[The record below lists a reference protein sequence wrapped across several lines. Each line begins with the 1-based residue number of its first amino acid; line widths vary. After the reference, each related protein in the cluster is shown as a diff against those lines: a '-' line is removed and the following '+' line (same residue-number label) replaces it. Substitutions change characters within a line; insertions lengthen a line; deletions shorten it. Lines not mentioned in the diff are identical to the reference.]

1 MNPLEFL
8 AVVLPSPDNGLYCAA
23 ELSTKKKEHRY
34 VENLEDIYPAVDNW
48 VEAQQDVYFALATF
62 ETSGKRTAENSRF
75 IRSLFIDMD
84 GYASKKQAALA
95 LGAFLADT
103 GLDALGAPWI
113 VASGGGLHC
122 YWPFTEDIDV
132 AVWKPTAENL
142 KRLCKQQ
149 KLNIDMTVTADAA
162 RVLRI
167 PNTFNFKKNKEDGSW
182 KYGEPKQVKLLA
194 EGDRFNFETI
204 SQAIAAK
211 LTTLAPVSATSAL
224 SLPGKRPDAA
234 PTVPTTMA
242 GAKLFENSTTKFGT
256 IFLKTKNGTGCAQLK
271 HFVENA
277 EDDGMEP
284 LWRGWLS
291 IAQKC
296 SDGERAA
303 VWLSGLHP
311 YDEVRMREKQ
321 AQIKGPYPCVKFES
335 ENPGI
340 CNGCQHFGKI
350 TNPLAL
356 GREIEV
362 DVAEKEIE
370 IVIPSESPSIA
381 PEIKKLLRPTP
392 PRGFGY
398 GSKGGVFSEKSME
411 DADGKT
417 TKKQVMLLPYD
428 LFVVDILNSGGEH
441 TVHML
446 ALRPEGPATI
456 TIPQRAV
463 VSKDETV
470 KALAQQNIIAAFG
483 AGNDK
488 NLFEY
493 VRACVEQASTGKAAV
508 KVPSNY
514 GWQEDDTYVFAGKIY
529 SKTAAPFSVP
539 MAGLENIVANTKPT
553 GTIEAWRAF
562 INLLI
567 HKKMYAHLA
576 VMLAGAG
583 APLMRFTG
591 IYGMTYHCG
600 STESGTGKTLALEA
614 AASVWGHPTH
624 YRTGKGT
631 SPVAMQQRLGLLN
644 SNPLITDEITSKNRN
659 NFEWFPE
666 FLLDMTEGRGKERM
680 ESGSNKER
688 LNLST
693 WMTVAIMSS
702 NTHAVDMLTGGRNHA
717 SEGELRRLLEFIMDQ
732 PLKWEPHEIE
742 IVKSLQHNYAVAG
755 HMLVEYMAK
764 NVELLKT
771 MVPEIVSNM
780 YKEFDATNDERF
792 WMAGIAELVGA
803 GILMSNTH
811 AGIIDIPM
819 GKIIEFLHGIVTGM
833 RNNIKGNARSAE
845 DVLNAYTREHYG
857 HFIVIRHIEG
867 NRVLAELGNGKE
879 VDDSTTRSR
888 IMGRIEHGATPG
900 YIDYFIEQ
908 SMLKACCANM
918 SFGYADFKRQLGA
931 LFKVSEISKKDM
943 TAKTRGPQM
952 RVAVLKISR
961 LITEKDN
968 ELLNSVSVGKD

>member
-1 MNPLEFL
+1 MTPLEFL
-8 AVVLPSPDNGLYCAA
+8 AVVLPSPTNGLYCAA
-23 ELSTKKKEHRY
+23 ELSTKKKEHLY
-34 VENLEDIYPAVDNW
+34 VENLEDIYPTVTDW
-48 VEAQQDVYFALATF
+48 VGDKKNAFIALSTF
-62 ETSGKRTAENSRF
+62 EKSGKRTAENARF

-84 GYASKKQAALA
+84 GYASKKQAAMA
-95 LGAFLADT
+95 LGAFLVET
-103 GLDALGAPWI
+103 GLDTLGSPWI
-113 VASGGGLHC
+113 VGSGGGLHC
-122 YWPFTEDIDV
+122 YWPFTQDV
-132 AVWKPTAENL
+132 EVSVWKPMAENF

-167 PNTFNFKKNKEDGSW
+167 PETTNFKE
-182 KYGEPKQVKLLA
+182 KYPTPRPVVLLA
-194 EGDRFNFETI
+194 EGSRFDFDVLSN
-204 SQAIAAK
+204 AIADK
-211 LTTLAPVSATSAL
+211 LNVAPVAAQNAL
-224 SLPGKRPDAA
+224 NLPGKRPDAA
-234 PTVPTTMA
+234 PVVPTTMA
-242 GAKLFENSTTKFGT
+242 GAKLFENSITKFGNVYK
-256 IFLKTKNGTGCAQLK
+256 KTRAGTGCAQLK
-271 HFVENA
+271 HFIENA

-291 IAQKC
+291 ITAKC
-296 SDGERAA
+296 EDGEKAS

-311 YDEVRMREKQ
+311 YPEARMREKQ
-321 AQIKGPYPCVKFES
+321 AQIKGPYPCVKFDS
-335 ENPGI
+335 ENPGL
-340 CNGCQHFGKI
+340 CTGCAHFGKI

-356 GREIEV
+356 GREIAV
-362 DVAEKEIE
+362 DTQEKEIE

-381 PEIKKLLRPTP
+381 PEVKKLLRPTP

-411 DADGKT
+411 DADGNT
-417 TKKQVMLLPYD
+417 SKKQVMLLPYD
-428 LFVVDILNSGGEH
+428 LFVVDILNNNGDH
-441 TVHML
+441 IVHML
-446 ALRPEGPATI
+446 ALRPEGPVTV

-493 VRACVEQASTGKAAV
+493 VRACVEQSSTGKAAV

-529 SKTAAPFSVP
+529 SKSAPPISVP
-539 MAGLENIVANTKPT
+539 MPGLENIVVNTKPT
-553 GTIEAWRAF
+553 GTIEAWRTF
-562 INLLI
+562 VNLLI

-576 VMLAGAG
+576 VLLAGAG

-702 NTHAVDMLTGGRNHA
+702 NTHAVDMLTGGRTHS
-717 SEGELRRLLEFIMDQ
+717 SEGEMRRLLEFIMDQ
-732 PLKWEPHEIE
+732 PLTWEPHEIE

-764 NVELLKT
+764 NVDTLKT
-771 MVPEIVSNM
+771 LVPEIVQNM
-780 YKEFDATNDERF
+780 YKEFQATNDERF
-792 WMAGIAELVGA
+792 WMAGLAELVGA
-803 GILMSNTH
+803 GILLSKEH
-811 AGIIDIPM
+811 AGVVDIPM
-819 GKIIEFLHGIVTGM
+819 GKIIEFLHGIVTSM

-845 DVLNAYTREHYG
+845 DVLNTYTRDHYG
-857 HFIVIRHIEG
+857 SFIVIRHIEG
-867 NRVLAELGNGKE
+867 NRVLAELGSGKE
-879 VDDSTTRSR
+879 VDDSTTRAR
-888 IMGRIEHGATPG
+888 IMGRIEHGTTPG

-931 LFKVSEISKKDM
+931 MFKVTEISKKDM

-968 ELLNSVSVGKD
+968 ELLNSVPVGQD

>member
-1 MNPLEFL
+1 MTPLEFL
-8 AVVLPSPDNGLYCAA
+8 AVVLPSPANGLYCAA
-23 ELSTKKKEHRY
+23 ELSTKKKEHIY
-34 VENLEDIYPAVDNW
+34 VENLEDIYPSVTNW
-48 VEAQQDVYFALATF
+48 VADGKNAFIALSTF
-62 ETSGKRTAENSRF
+62 EKSGKRTAENSRF
-75 IRSLFIDMD
+75 IKSLFIDMD

-103 GLDALGAPWI
+103 GLDTLGAPWI
-113 VASGGGLHC
+113 VGSGGGLHC
-122 YWPFTEDIDV
+122 YWPFTQDIEV
-132 AVWKPTAENL
+132 AIWKPMAENF

-167 PNTFNFKKNKEDGSW
+167 PETMNFKE
-182 KYGEPKQVKLLA
+182 KYPEPRPVKLLT
-194 EGDRFNFETI
+194 EGNTFDFDVLST
-204 SQAIAAK
+204 AIADK
-211 LTTLAPVSATSAL
+211 LNVAPVAAQNAL
-224 SLPGKRPDAA
+224 NLPGKRPDAA

-242 GAKLFENSTTKFGT
+242 GAKLFENSITKFANVYK
-256 IFLKTKNGTGCAQLK
+256 KTRAGTGCGQLK
-271 HFVENA
+271 HFIENA

-291 IAQKC
+291 ITAKC
-296 SDGERAA
+296 EDGEKAS

-311 YDEVRMREKQ
+311 YPESRMREKQ
-321 AQIKGPYPCVKFES
+321 AQIKGPYPCVKFDS

-340 CNGCQHFGKI
+340 CTGCAHFGKI

-356 GREIEV
+356 GREIAV
-362 DVAEKEIE
+362 DTVEKEIE

-381 PEIKKLLRPTP
+381 PEVKKLLRPTP

-411 DADGKT
+411 DADGNT
-417 TKKQVMLLPYD
+417 SKKQVMLLPYD
-428 LFVVDILNSGGEH
+428 LFVVDILSMNNGSEH
-441 TVHML
+441 IVHML
-446 ALRPEGPATI
+446 ALRPEGPVTI
-456 TIPQRAV
+456 TMSQKAV

-470 KALAQQNIIAAFG
+470 KALAQQNVIASFG

-493 VRACVEQASTGKAAV
+493 VRACVEQSSTNKAAI

-529 SKTAAPFSVP
+529 SKSAPPISVP
-539 MAGLENIVANTKPT
+539 MPGLENIVVNTKPT

-562 INLLI
+562 IELLI

-702 NTHAVDMLTGGRNHA
+702 NTHAVDMLTGGRTHS
-717 SEGELRRLLEFIMDQ
+717 SEGEMRRLLEFIMDK
-732 PLKWEPHEIE
+732 PLAWEPHEIE
-742 IVKSLQHNYAVAG
+742 IVKSLQHNYAIAG

-764 NVELLKT
+764 HVDTLKT
-771 MVPEIVSNM
+771 LVPEIVANM
-780 YKEFDATNDERF
+780 YKEFKATNDERF
-792 WMAGIAELVGA
+792 WMAGLAELIGA
-803 GILMSNTH
+803 GVLMSKEH
-811 AGIIDIPM
+811 AGVVDIPM
-819 GKIIEFLHGIVTGM
+819 GKIIEFLHGIVTSM

-845 DVLNAYTREHYG
+845 DVLNTYTREHYG
-857 HFIVIRHIEG
+857 SFIVIRHVEG

-888 IMGRIEHGATPG
+888 IMGRIEHGTTPG
-900 YIDYFIEQ
+900 YIDYYIEQ

-918 SFGYADFKRQLGA
+918 SFGYADFKRQLGDM
-931 LFKVSEISKKDM
+931 FKVTEISKKDM

-968 ELLNSVSVGKD
+968 ELLSSIPVGQD

>member
-1 MNPLEFL
+1 MTPLEFL
-8 AVVLPSPDNGLYCAA
+8 AVVLPSPTNGLYCAV
-23 ELSTKKKEHRY
+23 ELSTKKKEHLY
-34 VENLEDIYPAVDNW
+34 VENLEDIYPSVTNW
-48 VEAQQDVYFALATF
+48 VTDSKNAFIALSTF
-62 ETSGKRTAENSRF
+62 EVAGKRTAENARF
-75 IRSLFIDMD
+75 IKSLFIDMD

-95 LGAFLADT
+95 LGAFLAAT
-103 GLDALGAPWI
+103 GLDSLGAPWI
-113 VASGGGLHC
+113 VGSGGGLHC
-122 YWPFTEDIDV
+122 YWPFTQDV
-132 AVWKPTAENL
+132 EVSVWKPMAENF
-142 KRLCKQQ
+142 KRLCKQH

-167 PNTFNFKKNKEDGSW
+167 PETTNFKEKYPTPRPVVLLTEGS
-182 KYGEPKQVKLLA
+182 KFDFDVLS
-194 EGDRFNFETI
+194 D
-204 SQAIAAK
+204 AIADK
-211 LTTLAPVSATSAL
+211 LEVAPVAAQSAFN
-224 SLPGKRPDAA
+224 LPGKRPDAA
-234 PTVPTTMA
+234 PVVPATMA
-242 GAKLFENSTTKFGT
+242 GAKLFENSITKFSNVYK
-256 IFLKTKNGTGCAQLK
+256 KTKAGTGCAQLK
-271 HFVENA
+271 HYIENA

-291 IAQKC
+291 ITAKC
-296 SDGERAA
+296 EDGEKAS

-311 YDEVRMREKQ
+311 YPVTRMREKQ
-321 AQIKGPYPCVKFES
+321 AQIKGPYPCVKFDS
-335 ENPGI
+335 ENPGL
-340 CNGCQHFGKI
+340 CTGCAHFGKI

-356 GREIEV
+356 GREIAV
-362 DVAEKEIE
+362 DTAEKEIE

-381 PEIKKLLRPTP
+381 PEVKKLLRPTP

-398 GSKGGVFSEKSME
+398 GTKGGVFSEKSME
-411 DADGKT
+411 DADGNT
-417 TKKQVMLLPYD
+417 SKKQVMLLPYD
-428 LFVVDILNSGGEH
+428 LFVVDILNNGGEH
-441 TVHML
+441 IVHML

-493 VRACVEQASTGKAAV
+493 VRACVEQSSTNKAAV

-529 SKTAAPFSVP
+529 SKSAPPISVP
-539 MAGLENIVANTKPT
+539 MPGLENIVANTKPT
-553 GTIEAWRAF
+553 GSIEAWRAF

-702 NTHAVDMLTGGRNHA
+702 NTHAVDMLTGGRTHS
-717 SEGELRRLLEFIMDQ
+717 SEGEMRRLLEFIMDQ
-732 PLKWEPHEIE
+732 PLTWEPHEIE
-742 IVKSLQHNYAVAG
+742 IVKSLQHNYAIAG

-764 NVELLKT
+764 NVDMLKT
-771 MVPEIVSNM
+771 LVPDIVTNM
-780 YKEFDATNDERF
+780 YKEFEATNDERF
-792 WMAGIAELVGA
+792 WMAGLAELVGA
-803 GILMSNTH
+803 GVLMSKEH
-811 AGIIDIPM
+811 AGVIDIPM
-819 GKIIEFLHGIVTGM
+819 GKIIEFLHGIITGM

-845 DVLNAYTREHYG
+845 DVLNTYTRDHYG
-857 HFIVIRHIEG
+857 SFIVIRHIEG
-867 NRVLAELGNGKE
+867 NRVLAELGSGKE
-879 VDDSTTRSR
+879 VDDSTTRAR
-888 IMGRIEHGATPG
+888 IMGRIEHGTTPG

-931 LFKVSEISKKDM
+931 MFKVTEISKKDM

-968 ELLNSVSVGKD
+968 DLLNSVPVGQD

>member
-8 AVVLPSPDNGLYCAA
+8 AVVLPSPTTGLYCAA
-23 ELSTKKKEHRY
+23 ELSTKKKEHLY
-34 VENLEDIYPAVDNW
+34 VENLEDIYPSVTNW
-48 VEAQQDVYFALATF
+48 VADRKNAFIALSTF
-62 ETSGKRTAENSRF
+62 ENAGKRTAENARF
-75 IRSLFIDMD
+75 IKSLFIDMD

-95 LGAFLADT
+95 LGAFLVDT

-113 VASGGGLHC
+113 VGSGGGLHC
-122 YWPFTEDIDV
+122 YWPFTQDIEV
-132 AVWKPTAENL
+132 AIWKPMAENF

-167 PNTFNFKKNKEDGSW
+167 PETMNFKEKYPAPRPVVLLTEGSLFDFD
-182 KYGEPKQVKLLA
+182 VLS
-194 EGDRFNFETI
+194 T
-204 SQAIAAK
+204 AIADK
-211 LTTLAPVSATSAL
+211 LNVAPVAAQNAL
-224 SLPGKRPDAA
+224 NLPGKRPDAA
-234 PTVPTTMA
+234 PIVPTTMA
-242 GAKLFENSTTKFGT
+242 GAKLFENSVTKFGNVYK
-256 IFLKTKNGTGCAQLK
+256 KTKAGTGCAQLK

-291 IAQKC
+291 ITAKC
-296 SDGERAA
+296 EDGEKAS

-311 YDEVRMREKQ
+311 YPASRMREKQ
-321 AQIKGPYPCVKFES
+321 AQIKGPYPCVKFDS

-340 CNGCQHFGKI
+340 CTGCAHFGKI

-356 GREIEV
+356 GREIAV
-362 DVAEKEIE
+362 DTVEKEIE

-381 PEIKKLLRPTP
+381 PEVKKLLRPTP

-411 DADGKT
+411 DADGNT
-417 TKKQVMLLPYD
+417 SKKQVMLLPYD
-428 LFVVDILNSGGEH
+428 LFVVDILNNNGEH
-441 TVHML
+441 IIHML
-446 ALRPEGPATI
+446 ALRPEGPVTVTMA
-456 TIPQRAV
+456 QKAV

-470 KALAQQNIIAAFG
+470 KALAQQNIIASFG

-493 VRACVEQASTGKAAV
+493 VRACVEQSSTNKAAV
-508 KVPSNY
+508 KVPANY

-529 SKTAAPFSVP
+529 SKSAPPISVP
-539 MAGLENIVANTKPT
+539 MPGLENIVVNTKPT

-562 INLLI
+562 IELLI

-624 YRTGKGT
+624 YRTGKST

-702 NTHAVDMLTGGRNHA
+702 NTHAVDMLTGGRTHS
-717 SEGELRRLLEFIMDQ
+717 SEGEMRRLLEFVMDQ
-732 PLKWEPHEIE
+732 PLTWEPHEIE

-764 NVELLKT
+764 NVDMLKT
-771 MVPEIVSNM
+771 LVPDIVATM
-780 YKEFDATNDERF
+780 YKEFKATNDERF
-792 WMAGIAELVGA
+792 WMAGLAELIGA
-803 GILMSNTH
+803 GILMSKEH
-811 AGIIDIPM
+811 AGVVDIPM
-819 GKIIEFLHGIVTGM
+819 GKIIEFLHGIVTSM

-845 DVLNAYTREHYG
+845 DVLNTYTREHYG
-857 HFIVIRHIEG
+857 SFIVIRHVEG
-867 NRVLAELGNGKE
+867 NRVLAELGSGKE

-888 IMGRIEHGATPG
+888 IMGRIEHGTTPG
-900 YIDYFIEQ
+900 YIDYYIEQ

-918 SFGYADFKRQLGA
+918 SFGYADFKRQLGNM
-931 LFKVSEISKKDM
+931 FKVTEISKKDM

-968 ELLNSVSVGKD
+968 ELLSSIPVGQD

>member
-1 MNPLEFL
+1 MTPLEFL
-8 AVVLPSPDNGLYCAA
+8 AVVLPSPASGVYCAA
-23 ELSTKKKEHRY
+23 GFSTNKKKHTF
-34 VENLEDIYPAVDNW
+34 VEDLADIYPTVDSW
-48 VEAQQDVYFALATF
+48 VEEQKDVYFALATF
-62 ETSGKRTAENSRF
+62 ETAGKRTAENARF
-75 IRSLFIDMD
+75 MKALFIDMD

-95 LGAFLADT
+95 LNAFLAET
-103 GLDALGAPWI
+103 GLIELGTPWL
-113 VASGGGLHC
+113 VSSGGGLHC
-122 YWPFTEDIDV
+122 YWPLTEDTDV
-132 AVWKPTAENL
+132 AVWKPTAENF

-149 KLNIDMTVTADAA
+149 KISIDMTVTADAA

-167 PNTFNFKKNKEDGSW
+167 PETWNFKRNDDGSW
-182 KYGEPKQVKLLA
+182 KYGEPQRVKLLA
-194 EGDRFNFETI
+194 EGSTFDFDTI
-204 SQAIAAK
+204 SSVIASK
-211 LTTLAPVSATSAL
+211 LSSTGPVPAVSAL
-224 SLPGKRPDAA
+224 GLPGKRPTAA
-234 PTVPTTMA
+234 PTVPATMA
-242 GAKLFENSTTKFGT
+242 GAKLFENSDTKFSS
-256 IFLKTKNGTGCAQLK
+256 IFRKTKSGEGCAQLR
-271 HFVENA
+271 HFIENA
-277 EDDGMEP
+277 EDEGMEP

-303 VWLSGLHP
+303 IWLSGLHP
-311 YDEVRMREKQ
+311 YGEERMREKQ

-335 ENPGI
+335 ENPGG
-340 CNGCQHFGKI
+340 CAGCQHFGKI

-356 GREIEV
+356 GREIVV
-362 DVAEKEIE
+362 DTEEKEIE
-370 IVIPSESPSIA
+370 IVIPSLSPSVA
-381 PEIKKLLRPTP
+381 PEVKKLLRPTP

-398 GSKGGVFSEKSME
+398 GSKGGVFLEKSVE
-411 DADGKT
+411 DADGNT
-417 TKKQVMLLPYD
+417 SKKQVLLVPYD
-428 LFVVDILNSGGEH
+428 LFVVDILNNNGEH
-441 TVHML
+441 IVHML
-446 ALRPEGPATI
+446 ALRPEGPVTI

-463 VSKDETV
+463 VSRDETV
-470 KALAQQNIIAAFG
+470 KALAQQNIIASFG

-529 SKTAAPFSVP
+529 SKSAPPVSVP
-539 MAGLENIVANTKPT
+539 MPGLENIIASTKPT

-562 INLLI
+562 VNLLI

-600 STESGTGKTLALEA
+600 STESGTGKTMALEA

-631 SPVAMQQRLGLLN
+631 SPVAMQQRLGLLS

-702 NTHAVDMLTGGRNHA
+702 NTHAVDMLTGGRTHA

-732 PLKWEPHEIE
+732 PLMWEAHEIE

-755 HMLVEYMAK
+755 HLMVEYMAK
-764 NVELLKT
+764 NIDTLKT
-771 MVPEIVSNM
+771 MVPEVVENM
-780 YKEFDATNDERF
+780 YKEFNATNDERF
-792 WMAGIAELVGA
+792 WMAGMATLVSA
-803 GILMSNTH
+803 GILFSKEH
-811 AGIIDIPM
+811 AGIVDIPM
-819 GKIIEFLHGIVTGM
+819 GKIIELLHGIVTGM
-833 RNNIKGNARSAE
+833 RNSIRGNARSAE
-845 DVLNAYTREHYG
+845 DVLNTYTRDHYG
-857 HFIVIRHIEG
+857 SFIVIRHVDG
-867 NRVLAELGNGKE
+867 NRVLAELGSGRE

-918 SFGYADFKRQLGA
+918 SFGYADFKRQLGDM
-931 LFKVSEISKKDM
+931 FKVTEIAKKDM

-961 LITEKDN
+961 LVTEKDHA
-968 ELLNSVSVGKD
+968 LLNPVPVGQN

>member
-1 MNPLEFL
+1 MTPLEFL
-8 AVVLPSPDNGLYCAA
+8 AVVLPSPGNGLYCAA
-23 ELSTKKKEHRY
+23 ELSTKKKEHKY
-34 VENLEDIYPAVDNW
+34 VENLEDLYPAVDNW
-48 VEAQQDVYFALATF
+48 ATAGKDVYFALATF
-62 ETSGKRTAENSRF
+62 ETAGTRKAENSRF
-75 IRSLFIDMD
+75 IRALFIDMD

-95 LGAFLADT
+95 LNAFLVET
-103 GLDALGAPWI
+103 GLSELGAPWI
-113 VASGGGLHC
+113 VFSGGGLHC
-122 YWPFTEDIDV
+122 YWPFTDDIDV
-132 AVWKPTAENL
+132 AVWKPTAENF

-149 KLNIDMTVTADAA
+149 KLSIDMTVTADAA

-167 PNTFNFKKNKEDGSW
+167 PGTFNYKKHADGSW
-182 KYGEPKQVKLLA
+182 KYGEPKQVKLLT
-194 EGDRFNFETI
+194 EGDKFDFDVL
-204 SQAIAAK
+204 SAAIAGK
-211 LTTLAPVSATSAL
+211 LTGTGPAPAMSAS
-224 SLPGKRPDAA
+224 SLPGKRPTAA
-234 PTVPTTMA
+234 PAVPTTMA

-256 IFLKTKNGTGCAQLK
+256 IFLKTKKGAGCAQLK

-296 SDGERAA
+296 DDGERAA

-311 YDEVRMREKQ
+311 YSEERMRDKMAE
-321 AQIKGPYPCVKFES
+321 IKGPYPCVKFES
-335 ENPGI
+335 ENPGG
-340 CNGCQHFGKI
+340 CDGCQHFGKI

-356 GREIEV
+356 GREVAVEV
-362 DVAEKEIE
+362 VEKEIE
-370 IVIPSESPSIA
+370 IIIPSESPSIA
-381 PEIKKLLRPTP
+381 PEVKKLIRPTP

-411 DADGKT
+411 DADGNT
-417 TKKQVMLLPYD
+417 SKKQVMLLPYD
-428 LFVVDILNSGGEH
+428 LFVVDILNNSGEH
-441 TVHML
+441 IVHML
-446 ALRPEGPATI
+446 ALRPEGPVTI
-456 TIPQRAV
+456 TMPQKAV

-470 KALAQQNIIAAFG
+470 KALAQQNIIASFG

-508 KVPSNY
+508 KIPSNY
-514 GWQEDDTYVFAGKIY
+514 GWQEDDTIVFAGKIY
-529 SKTAAPFSVP
+529 SKSAPPISLP
-539 MAGLENIVANTKPT
+539 MPGLENIVTNTKPT

-562 INLLI
+562 IDLMI
-567 HKKMYAHLA
+567 HKKMWAHLT

-600 STESGTGKTLALEA
+600 STESGTGKTMALEA

-624 YRTGKGT
+624 YRTGKST

-644 SNPLITDEITSKNRN
+644 SMPLITDEITSKNRS

-717 SEGELRRLLEFIMDQ
+717 SEGELRRLLEFVMDQ

-755 HMLVEYMAK
+755 HLLVEYMAK
-764 NVELLKT
+764 HVAELKELL
-771 MVPEIVSNM
+771 PEIVHNM
-780 YKEFDATNDERF
+780 YKEFDASNDERF
-792 WMAGIAELVGA
+792 WMAGIAEIVGA
-803 GILMSNTH
+803 GIIMSRDR
-811 AGIIDIPM
+811 AGVVDIPM
-819 GKIIEFLHGIVTGM
+819 GKIIEFLHTIVTGM
-833 RNNIKGNARSAE
+833 RNSIKGNARSAE

-857 HFIVIRHIEG
+857 SFIVIRHVDG
-867 NRVLAELGNGKE
+867 NRVLAELGSGKE

-888 IMGRIEHGATPG
+888 IMGRIEHGITPG

-918 SFGYADFKRQLGA
+918 SFGYADFKRQLGSQ
-931 LFKVSEISKKDM
+931 FKVTELSKKDM

-968 ELLNSVSVGKD
+968 ELLNSVPVEQD

>member
-1 MNPLEFL
+1 MTPLEFL
-8 AVVLPSPDNGLYCAA
+8 AVVLPSPTTGVYCAA
-23 ELSTKKKEHRY
+23 GFSKNKKKHVY
-34 VENLEDIYPAVDNW
+34 VNALEEITPAVEGW

-62 ETSGKRTAENSRF
+62 ETAGKRTAENARF
-75 IRSLFIDMD
+75 IKSLFIDMD

-113 VASGGGLHC
+113 VFSGGGLHC
-122 YWPFTEDIDV
+122 YWPLTEDIDV

-167 PNTFNFKKNKEDGSW
+167 PDTFNFKKNDDGSW

-194 EGDRFNFETI
+194 EGDRFDFDTI

-211 LTTLAPVSATSAL
+211 LTTIAPVSATSAL
-224 SLPGKRPDAA
+224 GLPGKRPDAA
-234 PTVPTTMA
+234 PAVPATMA

-256 IFLKTKNGTGCAQLK
+256 IYLKTKKGIGCAQLK

-296 SDGERAA
+296 SDGDRAA
-303 VWLSGLHP
+303 VWLSELHP

-335 ENPGI
+335 ENPGV
-340 CNGCQHFGKI
+340 CDGCQHFGKI

-356 GREIEV
+356 GREIAVETE
-362 DVAEKEIE
+362 EKEIE

-381 PEIKKLLRPTP
+381 PEVKKLLRPTP

-411 DADGKT
+411 DADGNT
-417 TKKQVMLLPYD
+417 SKKQVMLLPYD
-428 LFVVDILNSGGEH
+428 LFVVDILNTNGDH

-463 VSKDETV
+463 VSRDETV
-470 KALAQQNIIAAFG
+470 KSLAQQNIIAAFG

-529 SKTAAPFSVP
+529 SKTAAPVSVP

-764 NVELLKT
+764 NVEMLKT
-771 MVPEIVSNM
+771 LVPEIVSNM

-803 GILMSNTH
+803 GILLSKEH
-811 AGIIDIPM
+811 AGVVDIPM

-888 IMGRIEHGATPG
+888 IMGRIEHGTTPG

-918 SFGYADFKRQLGA
+918 SFGYADFKRQLGDM
-931 LFKVSEISKKDM
+931 FKVTEISKKDM

-961 LITEKDN
+961 LVTEKDH
-968 ELLNSVSVGKD
+968 ELLNSVPVGQD

>member
-1 MNPLEFL
+1 MTPLEFL
-8 AVVLPSPDNGLYCAA
+8 AVVLPSPSNGVYCAI
-23 ELSTKKKEHRY
+23 ELSTNKKERLY
-34 VENLEDIYPAVDNW
+34 VENLEAIYPSVTNW
-48 VEAQQDVYFALATF
+48 VADKKNVFIAMATF
-62 ETSGKRTAENSRF
+62 EVAGKRTAANARF

-103 GLDALGAPWI
+103 GLDTLGAPWI
-113 VASGGGLHC
+113 VGSGGGLHC
-122 YWPFTEDIDV
+122 YWPFTQAVEVDI
-132 AVWKPTAENL
+132 WKATAENF
-142 KRLCKQQ
+142 KRLCRQH
-149 KLNIDMTVTADAA
+149 KLSIDMTVTADAA

-167 PNTFNFKKNKEDGSW
+167 PGTVNFKA
-182 KYGEPKQVKLLA
+182 KYPTPRPVALLTEGNIFDFDVLSQEIASKLV
-194 EGDRFNFETI
+194 G
-204 SQAIAAK
+204 
-211 LTTLAPVSATSAL
+211 APVPAPTQSAL
-224 SLPGKRPDAA
+224 DLPGKRPDAA
-234 PTVPTTMA
+234 PVVPVTLA
-242 GAKLFENSTTKFGT
+242 GTKLFENSITKFGN
-256 IFLKTKNGTGCAQLK
+256 LYKRTKAGTGCDQLK
-271 HFVENA
+271 HFIENA

-291 IAQKC
+291 IAAKC
-296 SDGERAA
+296 EDGEKAA

-311 YDEVRMREKQ
+311 YPEPRMREKQ
-321 AQIKGPYPCVKFES
+321 SQIKGPYPCVKFDS
-335 ENPGI
+335 ENPGL
-340 CNGCQHFGKI
+340 CTGCSHFGKI

-356 GREIEV
+356 GREFAI
-362 DVAEKEIE
+362 DNTEKEIE

-381 PEIKKLLRPTP
+381 PEVKKWLRPTP

-398 GSKGGVFSEKSME
+398 GSKGGVFAEKSME
-411 DADGKT
+411 DAEGKT
-417 TKKQVMLLPYD
+417 TKKQVLLLPYD
-428 LFVVDILNSGGEH
+428 LFVVDILSMNGGTEH
-441 TVHML
+441 MVHML
-446 ALRPEGPATI
+446 ALRPEGPVTI
-456 TIPQRAV
+456 TMLQKAV

-470 KALAQQNIIAAFG
+470 KALAQQNIIASFG
-483 AGNDK
+483 GGNDK

-493 VRACVEQASTGKAAV
+493 VRACVEQASTNKVAI
-508 KVPSNY
+508 KVPPNY

-529 SKTAAPFSVP
+529 SSSAPPLSVP
-539 MAGLENIVANTKPT
+539 MPGLENIVANTKPT
-553 GTIEAWRAF
+553 GSIEAWRIF
-562 INLLI
+562 VNLLI

-576 VMLAGAG
+576 VLLAGAG

-702 NTHAVDMLTGGRNHA
+702 NTHAVDMLTGGRTHS
-717 SEGELRRLLEFIMDQ
+717 SEGEMRRLLEFIMDQ

-764 NVELLKT
+764 NVSLLKT
-771 MVPEIVSNM
+771 LVPGIVDDM
-780 YKEFDATNDERF
+780 YKEFNATNDERF
-792 WMAGIAELVGA
+792 WMAGLATLVGA
-803 GILMSNTH
+803 GVLFSKEHTGVAN
-811 AGIIDIPM
+811 IPM
-819 GKIIEFLHGIVTGM
+819 GKIVECLHDVVNRM
-833 RNNIKGNARSAE
+833 RTSIKGNERDAE
-845 DVLNAYTREHYG
+845 DVLNTYTRDHYG
-857 HFIVIRHIEG
+857 QFIVIRHSEG
-867 NRVLAELGNGKE
+867 NRVLAELGSGKE
-879 VDDSTTRSR
+879 IDDSTTRSR
-888 IMGRIEHGATPG
+888 VMGRIEHGATPG

-918 SFGYADFKRQLGA
+918 SFGYADFKRQLGDA
-931 LFKVSEISKKDM
+931 FRVTELSKKDM
-943 TAKTRGPQM
+943 TAQTRGPQM

-968 ELLNSVSVGKD
+968 ELLDSLSVGQN

>member
-1 MNPLEFL
+1 MTPLEFL
-8 AVVLPSPDNGLYCAA
+8 AVVLPSPTNGLYCAA
-23 ELSTKKKEHRY
+23 ELSTKKKEHLY
-34 VENLEDIYPAVDNW
+34 VENLEDIYPSVTNW
-48 VEAQQDVYFALATF
+48 VSERKNAFIALSTF
-62 ETSGKRTAENSRF
+62 EKAGKRTAENSRF
-75 IRSLFIDMD
+75 IKSLFIDMD

-95 LGAFLADT
+95 LGAFLVDT

-113 VASGGGLHC
+113 VGSGGGLHC
-122 YWPFTEDIDV
+122 YWPFTQDIEV
-132 AVWKPTAENL
+132 AIWKPMAENF

-167 PNTFNFKKNKEDGSW
+167 PETMNFKE
-182 KYGEPKQVKLLA
+182 KYPEPRPVVLLA
-194 EGDRFNFETI
+194 EGSLFDFDVLSN
-204 SQAIAAK
+204 AIADK
-211 LTTLAPVSATSAL
+211 LTVAPVAAQNAL
-224 SLPGKRPDAA
+224 NLPGKRPDAA
-234 PTVPTTMA
+234 PAVPTTMA
-242 GAKLFENSTTKFGT
+242 GVKLFENSITKFSNVYR
-256 IFLKTKNGTGCAQLK
+256 KTKAGTGCGQLK
-271 HFVENA
+271 HFIENA

-291 IAQKC
+291 ITAKC
-296 SDGERAA
+296 EDGEKAS

-311 YDEVRMREKQ
+311 YPESRMREKQ
-321 AQIKGPYPCVKFES
+321 AQIKGPYPCVKFDS

-340 CNGCQHFGKI
+340 CTGCAHFGKI

-356 GREIEV
+356 GREIAV
-362 DVAEKEIE
+362 DTAEKEIE
-370 IVIPSESPSIA
+370 IVIPSESPNIA
-381 PEIKKLLRPTP
+381 PEVKKLLRPTP

-398 GSKGGVFSEKSME
+398 GSAGGVFSERSME
-411 DADGKT
+411 DADGNT
-417 TKKQVMLLPYD
+417 SKKQVMLLPYD
-428 LFVVDILNSGGEH
+428 LFVVDILSLNNGSEH
-441 TVHML
+441 IVHML
-446 ALRPEGPATI
+446 ALRPEGPVTI
-456 TIPQRAV
+456 TMPQKAV

-470 KALAQQNIIAAFG
+470 KALAQQNVIASFG
-483 AGNDK
+483 GGNDK

-493 VRACVEQASTGKAAV
+493 VRACVEQSSTNKAAI
-508 KVPSNY
+508 KVPANY

-529 SKTAAPFSVP
+529 SKTAPPVSVP
-539 MAGLENIVANTKPT
+539 MPGLENIVANTKPT
-553 GTIEAWRAF
+553 GSIEAWRAF

-624 YRTGKGT
+624 YRTGKST

-702 NTHAVDMLTGGRNHA
+702 NTHAVDMLTGGRTHS
-717 SEGELRRLLEFIMDQ
+717 SEGEMRRLLEFVMDQ
-732 PLKWEPHEIE
+732 PLTWEPHEIE

-764 NVELLKT
+764 NVDMLKT
-771 MVPEIVSNM
+771 LVPEIVQNM
-780 YKEFDATNDERF
+780 YKEFKATNDERF
-792 WMAGIAELVGA
+792 WMAGLAELIGA
-803 GILMSNTH
+803 GILMSSTH
-811 AGIIDIPM
+811 AGVVDIPM
-819 GKIIEFLHGIVTGM
+819 GKIIEFLHGIVTSM

-845 DVLNAYTREHYG
+845 DVLNTYTREHYG
-857 HFIVIRHIEG
+857 SFIVIRHIEG

-888 IMGRIEHGATPG
+888 IMGRIEHGTTPG
-900 YIDYFIEQ
+900 YIDYYIEQ

-918 SFGYADFKRQLGA
+918 SFGYADFKRQLGDM
-931 LFKVSEISKKDM
+931 FKVTEISKKDM

-968 ELLNSVSVGKD
+968 DLLNSVPVGQD

>member
-1 MNPLEFL
+1 MTPLEFL
-8 AVVLPSPDNGLYCAA
+8 AVVLPSPATGLYCAA
-23 ELSTKKKEHRY
+23 ELSTKKKEHLY
-34 VENLEDIYPAVDNW
+34 VENLEDIYPSVTNW
-48 VEAQQDVYFALATF
+48 VDDRKNAFIALSTF
-62 ETSGKRTAENSRF
+62 ENAGKRTAENARF
-75 IRSLFIDMD
+75 IKSLFIDMD

-113 VASGGGLHC
+113 VGSGGGLHC
-122 YWPFTEDIDV
+122 YWPFTQDIEV
-132 AVWKPTAENL
+132 AIWKPMAENF

-167 PNTFNFKKNKEDGSW
+167 PETMNFKEKYPEPRPVVLLTEGSLFDFDVL
-182 KYGEPKQVKLLA
+182 G
-194 EGDRFNFETI
+194 T
-204 SQAIAAK
+204 AIADK
-211 LTTLAPVSATSAL
+211 LNVAPVAAQNAL
-224 SLPGKRPDAA
+224 NLPGKRPDAA
-234 PTVPTTMA
+234 PAVPTTMA
-242 GAKLFENSTTKFGT
+242 GAKLFENSVTKFGNVYK
-256 IFLKTKNGTGCAQLK
+256 KTKAGTGCAQLK
-271 HFVENA
+271 HFIENA

-291 IAQKC
+291 ITAKC
-296 SDGERAA
+296 EDGDRAS

-311 YDEVRMREKQ
+311 YPESRMREKQ
-321 AQIKGPYPCVKFES
+321 AQIKGPYPCVKFDS

-340 CNGCQHFGKI
+340 CTGCAHFGKI

-356 GREIEV
+356 GREIAV
-362 DVAEKEIE
+362 DTQEKEIE

-381 PEIKKLLRPTP
+381 PEVKKLLRPTP

-411 DADGKT
+411 DADGNT
-417 TKKQVMLLPYD
+417 SKKQVMLLPYD
-428 LFVVDILNSGGEH
+428 LFVVDILNNNGEH
-441 TVHML
+441 IVHML
-446 ALRPEGPATI
+446 ALRPEGPVTV
-456 TIPQRAV
+456 TMPQKAV

-470 KALAQQNIIAAFG
+470 KSLAQQNIIASFG

-493 VRACVEQASTGKAAV
+493 VRACVEQSSTNKAAV

-529 SKTAAPFSVP
+529 SRSAPPISVP
-539 MAGLENIVANTKPT
+539 MPGLENIVVNTKPT

-562 INLLI
+562 IELLI

-624 YRTGKGT
+624 YRTGKST

-702 NTHAVDMLTGGRNHA
+702 NTHAVDMLTGGRTHS
-717 SEGELRRLLEFIMDQ
+717 SEGEMRRLLEFVMDQ
-732 PLKWEPHEIE
+732 PLTWEPHEIE

-764 NVELLKT
+764 NVDTLKT
-771 MVPEIVSNM
+771 LVPDIVQNM
-780 YKEFDATNDERF
+780 YKEFKATNDERF
-792 WMAGIAELVGA
+792 WMAGLAELIGA
-803 GILMSNTH
+803 GILMSKEH
-811 AGIIDIPM
+811 AGVVDIPM
-819 GKIIEFLHGIVTGM
+819 GKIIEFLHGIVTSM

-845 DVLNAYTREHYG
+845 DVLNTYTREHYG
-857 HFIVIRHIEG
+857 SFIVIRHVEG
-867 NRVLAELGNGKE
+867 NRVLAELGSGKE

-888 IMGRIEHGATPG
+888 IMGRIEHGTTPG
-900 YIDYFIEQ
+900 YIDYYIEQ

-918 SFGYADFKRQLGA
+918 SFGYADFKRQLGNM
-931 LFKVSEISKKDM
+931 FKVTEISKKDM

-968 ELLNSVSVGKD
+968 ELLNSVPVGQD

>member
-1 MNPLEFL
+1 MTPLEFL
-8 AVVLPSPDNGLYCAA
+8 AVVLPSPATGLYCAA
-23 ELSTKKKEHRY
+23 ELSTKKKEHIY
-34 VENLEDIYPAVDNW
+34 VNNLEDIYPSVTEW
-48 VEAQQDVYFALATF
+48 VAASKNAFIALSTF
-62 ETSGKRTAENSRF
+62 EVAGKRTAENSRF
-75 IRSLFIDMD
+75 IKSLFIDMD

-103 GLDALGAPWI
+103 GLDSLGAPWI
-113 VASGGGLHC
+113 VGSGGGLHC
-122 YWPFTEDIDV
+122 YWPFTQDVEV
-132 AVWKPTAENL
+132 AVWKPMAENF

-167 PNTFNFKKNKEDGSW
+167 PETMNFKE
-182 KYGEPKQVKLLA
+182 KYPEPRPVKLLT
-194 EGDRFNFETI
+194 EGSVFDFDILST
-204 SQAIAAK
+204 AIADK
-211 LTTLAPVSATSAL
+211 LLVAPIAAQTAFN
-224 SLPGKRPDAA
+224 LPGKRPEAA
-234 PTVPTTMA
+234 PAVPATMA
-242 GAKLFENSTTKFGT
+242 GVKLFENSMTKFGN
-256 IFLKTKNGTGCAQLK
+256 IYKKTKAGTGCAQLK
-271 HFVENA
+271 HFIENA
-277 EDDGMEP
+277 EEDGIEP
-284 LWRGWLS
+284 QWRGWLS
-291 IAQKC
+291 ITAKC
-296 SDGERAA
+296 EDGEKAS

-311 YDEVRMREKQ
+311 YPLERMREKQ
-321 AQIKGPYPCVKFES
+321 AQIKGPYPCVKFDS
-335 ENPGI
+335 ENPGV
-340 CNGCQHFGKI
+340 CTGCSHFGKI

-356 GREIEV
+356 GREIAVET
-362 DVAEKEIE
+362 AEKEIE
-370 IVIPSESPSIA
+370 IIIPSESPSIA
-381 PEIKKLLRPTP
+381 PEVKKMLRPTP

-411 DADGKT
+411 DADGNT
-417 TKKQVMLLPYD
+417 SKKQVMLLPYD
-428 LFVVDILNSGGEH
+428 LFVVDILNNNGEH
-441 TVHML
+441 IVHLL
-446 ALRPEGPATI
+446 ALRPEGPVTI
-456 TIPQRAV
+456 TIPQKAV

-470 KALAQQNIIAAFG
+470 KSLAQQNVIASFG

-493 VRACVEQASTGKAAV
+493 IRACVEQSSTGKAAV

-529 SKTAAPFSVP
+529 SKSAPPITVP
-539 MAGLENIVANTKPT
+539 MPGLENIVVNTKPT

-562 INLLI
+562 VNLLI

-576 VMLAGAG
+576 VLLAGAG

-600 STESGTGKTLALEA
+600 STQSGTGKTLALEA

-624 YRTGKGT
+624 YRTGKST

-702 NTHAVDMLTGGRNHA
+702 NTHAVDMLTGGRTHA
-717 SEGELRRLLEFIMDQ
+717 SEGELRRLLEFVMDQ
-732 PLKWEPHEIE
+732 PLKWEQHEIE
-742 IVKSLQHNYAVAG
+742 VVKSLQHNYAVAG

-764 NVELLKT
+764 HVDTLKT
-771 MVPEIVSNM
+771 LVPEIVDNM
-780 YKEFDATNDERF
+780 YKEFNATNDERF
-792 WMAGIAELVGA
+792 WMAGLAEMIGA
-803 GILMSNTH
+803 GILMSKEH
-811 AGIIDIPM
+811 AGVIDIPM
-819 GKIIEFLHGIVTGM
+819 GKIIEYMHTILTGM

-845 DVLNAYTREHYG
+845 DVLNTYTRDHYG
-857 HFIVIRHIEG
+857 SFIVIRHVEN

-900 YIDYFIEQ
+900 YIDYYIEQ

-931 LFKVSEISKKDM
+931 EFKVTEITKKDM

-968 ELLNSVSVGKD
+968 DLLNSVPVGQD